1 MMEDPPP
8 GIAAG
13 PVDESNYFLWEAVI
27 MGPEDTYYEGGVF
40 TAILTF
46 PSDYPMS
53 PPKMRFTCPM
63 WHPNSLQHKQ
73 FPHHGSCALKRF
85 HRQHTCMRATK
96 QTVFA
101 NGDVCI
107 SILHP
112 PGADPNQYESIT
124 ERWSPVQSVEK
135 ILLSVVSML
144 SEPNDE
150 SPANVDAAKM
160 WRTDKEAYAKRVR
173 HTVEL
178 SLNAARQITEK
189 Q

>member
-1 MMEDPPP
+1 MSGRRGRGGAASGVAVKRLMHEYKKMMEDPPP

-27 MGPEDTYYEGGVF
+27 MGPEDTYYQGGVF
-40 TAILTF
+40 TALLTF

-63 WHPNSLQHKQ
+63 WHPNI
-73 FPHHGSCALKRF
+73 FPS
-85 HRQHTCMRATK
+85 
-96 QTVFA
+96 
-101 NGDVCI
+101 GDVCI

-112 PGADPNQYESIT
+112 PGPDPNQYESIT

-160 WRTDKEAYAKRVR
+160 WRTDKDAYAKRVKR
-173 HTVEL
+173 TVEL
-178 SLNAARQITEK
+178 SLNVARQITEK

>member
-63 WHPNSLQHKQ
+63 WHPNSLLPFVLQTPSSSIASEQ
-73 FPHHGSCALKRF
+73 YFMFCLFEFSFPKWRCVYLD
-85 HRQHTCMRATK
+85 
-96 QTVFA
+96 FA
-101 NGDVCI
+101 SSWC
-107 SILHP
+107 
-112 PGADPNQYESIT
+112 
-124 ERWSPVQSVEK
+124 
-135 ILLSVVSML
+135 
-144 SEPNDE
+144 
-150 SPANVDAAKM
+150 
-160 WRTDKEAYAKRVR
+160 
-173 HTVEL
+173 
-178 SLNAARQITEK
+178 
-189 Q
+189 

>member
-63 WHPNSLQHKQ
+63 WHPNSLS
-73 FPHHGSCALKRF
+73 FPHPP
-85 HRQHTCMRATK
+85 QHTHMR
-96 QTVFA
+96 FLCCF
-101 NGDVCI
+101 D
-107 SILHP
+107 
-112 PGADPNQYESIT
+112 
-124 ERWSPVQSVEK
+124 
-135 ILLSVVSML
+135 LL
-144 SEPNDE
+144 
-150 SPANVDAAKM
+150 
-160 WRTDKEAYAKRVR
+160 
-173 HTVEL
+173 
-178 SLNAARQITEK
+178 
-189 Q
+189 

>member
-63 WHPNSLQHKQ
+63 WHPNSTFTLLH
-73 FPHHGSCALKRF
+73 A
-85 HRQHTCMRATK
+85 HTP
-96 QTVFA
+96 
-101 NGDVCI
+101 GD
-107 SILHP
+107 
-112 PGADPNQYESIT
+112 
-124 ERWSPVQSVEK
+124 
-135 ILLSVVSML
+135 LL
-144 SEPNDE
+144 
-150 SPANVDAAKM
+150 
-160 WRTDKEAYAKRVR
+160 
-173 HTVEL
+173 
-178 SLNAARQITEK
+178 
-189 Q
+189 

>member
-63 WHPNSLQHKQ
+63 WHPNSTFTLLHTHTPELTLTITFGTPFSPPLNS
-73 FPHHGSCALKRF
+73 FPKR
-85 HRQHTCMRATK
+85 
-96 QTVFA
+96 
-101 NGDVCI
+101 
-107 SILHP
+107 
-112 PGADPNQYESIT
+112 
-124 ERWSPVQSVEK
+124 
-135 ILLSVVSML
+135 
-144 SEPNDE
+144 
-150 SPANVDAAKM
+150 
-160 WRTDKEAYAKRVR
+160 
-173 HTVEL
+173 
-178 SLNAARQITEK
+178 
-189 Q
+189 

>member
-63 WHPNSLQHKQ
+63 WHPNSLLILPSPPQQTPFVAELITHL
-73 FPHHGSCALKRF
+73 FFDS
-85 HRQHTCMRATK
+85 
-96 QTVFA
+96 TVFPS
-101 NGDVCI
+101 GDVCI

-160 WRTDKEAYAKRVR
+160 WRTDKEAYAKRVK